1 MTEPETRY
9 AVTVDGVHIAYQEHG
24 TGPLD
29 VVWIHGFTANVE
41 MDVELDHRWARMLA
55 RMASRWRV
63 IVFDKRGTG
72 LSDRQQTPDLENRA
86 DDLRAVLDALDVRSA
101 VLCGHAEGGALAAFF
116 AATYPDRVTALILLN
131 AFARAAW
138 APDYP
143 NGVTEQEFLADR
155 SRMATAWGTVE
166 YAREWAAAEAPSVAD
181 DQQFLKASA
190 RSMRHSASPG
200 AALEFYDI
208 WYATDVRA
216 ILGTI
221 QAPTLMISRPDAEGS
236 VGEPAT
242 VAAVADHMAERI
254 PGAVH
259 VQVPGRDFVPWIGDG
274 DAIVDEIDRFLRRQR
289 AEQEEFNRVLATV
302 LFTDIVE
309 STETMATIGDRG
321 WKQLVERH
329 HETVRALL
337 GRYRGVELDTAGD
350 GFYASFDGPARA
362 VRCGRAITDAM
373 PRLGLQVRAGVHTGE
388 VELIDG
394 KPAGMAVNIGARI
407 AARASAHEVL
417 VSQTVKDLVVG
428 SGLGFDERGTAELK
442 GVPGE
447 WKLWA
452 ATD

>member
-1 MTEPETRY
+1 
-9 AVTVDGVHIAYQEHG
+9 
-24 TGPLD
+24 
-29 VVWIHGFTANVE
+29 
-41 MDVELDHRWARMLA
+41 MLA

-155 SRMATAWGTVE
+155 RRMATAWGTVE

>member
-1 MTEPETRY
+1 
-9 AVTVDGVHIAYQEHG
+9 
-24 TGPLD
+24 
-29 VVWIHGFTANVE
+29 
-41 MDVELDHRWARMLA
+41 
-55 RMASRWRV
+55 
-63 IVFDKRGTG
+63 
-72 LSDRQQTPDLENRA
+72 
-86 DDLRAVLDALDVRSA
+86 
-101 VLCGHAEGGALAAFF
+101 
-116 AATYPDRVTALILLN
+116 
-131 AFARAAW
+131 
-138 APDYP
+138 
-143 NGVTEQEFLADR
+143 
-155 SRMATAWGTVE
+155 
-166 YAREWAAAEAPSVAD
+166 
-181 DQQFLKASA
+181 
-190 RSMRHSASPG
+190 
-200 AALEFYDI
+200 
-208 WYATDVRA
+208 
-216 ILGTI
+216 
-221 QAPTLMISRPDAEGS
+221 
-236 VGEPAT
+236 
-242 VAAVADHMAERI
+242 
-254 PGAVH
+254 
-259 VQVPGRDFVPWIGDG
+259 
-274 DAIVDEIDRFLRRQR
+274 
-289 AEQEEFNRVLATV
+289 